1 VPGPSPQGS
10 SRAPAASGPVL
21 FVSYSGVFG
30 GAERSLV
37 DIAAGLEQPAVLLCA
52 HGPLASR
59 ASAARLPTLV
69 RPARAPELRG
79 NAGTRVHAALR
90 LAGHAREVGTVV
102 AALRP
107 RAVVALGMRSAI
119 ACAAALALRRRQ
131 PPLIIQHVDFLPSPG
146 VALAFRA
153 AAARA
158 ERVVAP
164 SEAVAA
170 DLDPRG
176 RLGDSLTVAPPGI
189 DVESFTPSTP
199 ADTPVALTLGAI
211 VPWKRPDLALEA
223 VAAAAARLDGL
234 RLVLAGHTVGEE
246 SGRLLVALRRRAREP
261 DLAGR
266 VELAGPLDD
275 PREALARCSC
285 LLHCAE
291 REPFGLVLLEAMASG
306 RPVVAPRAGGPLEIV
321 GEGCG
326 RLYAPGDARAAA
338 AALVE
343 LLGDREQLRRAGKRA
358 RGHVIERFALGPA
371 RRRWLEAAG
380 PAVAAMARRP
390 DAGRG
395 LTLVTVT
402 HDSEDEL
409 GRLLRSVAR
418 HLPGA
423 AVVVADSGS
432 RDGSVAVAKRWGG
445 RAAVVELG
453 DAGYGRAANAG
464 VTRVGT
470 PACVVLNPDVE
481 LVDDSL
487 AALVAEAL
495 RSDAPERLLAPL
507 VLRPDGTRQDSVHP
521 EPLSAATV
529 IAALVPP
536 AALPPP
542 LRKAVQP
549 WRRDR
554 PRAVAWAVGCSL
566 GARTE
571 TLRRLGPFEERIFL
585 YGEDLELGL
594 RAREQGIAT
603 WWWPYARVVHH
614 EAHAARRT
622 FAGEPFE
629 LLARQR
635 HAVLA
640 TRRGEPAARW
650 DDRLQAAT
658 FANRIALKALLG
670 RSNGRER
677 RQLKAVRLT
686 GGTRLARRT
695 VTPIAGRTPE

>member
-1 VPGPSPQGS
+1 MPGPSPRG
-10 SRAPAASGPVL
+10 SRAPAAHGPVL
-21 FVSYSGVFG
+21 FVSYSGLFG
-30 GAERSLV
+30 GAEHAV
-37 DIAAGLEQPAVLLCA
+37 IDIASGLEQPPVLLCA
-52 HGPLASR
+52 AGPLASR
-59 ASAARLPTLV
+59 ATAVGLPTLV
-69 RPARAPELRG
+69 RPARPPELRG
-79 NAGTRVHAALR
+79 SAGTRVRAALR
-90 LAGHAREVGTVV
+90 MADHAREVRTVV

-119 ACAAALALRRRQ
+119 ASAAALALRQGQ
-131 PPLIIQHVDFLPSPG
+131 PPLVFQHVDFLPSAG
-146 VALAFRA
+146 VALAVRA

-164 SEAVAA
+164 SKAVAA

-176 RLGDSLTVAPPGI
+176 RLGDSLRVAPPGI

-199 ADTPVALTLGAI
+199 ADPPVALTLGAI
-211 VPWKRPDLALEA
+211 VPWKRLDLALEA
-223 VAAAAARLDGL
+223 VAAAARELDGL
-234 RLVLAGHTVGEE
+234 RLVIAGHTVGEE
-246 SGRLLVALRRRAREP
+246 GGRLLETLRRRAREP

-266 VELAGPLDD
+266 VEFAGPLED
-275 PREALARCSC
+275 PRGELARCSC
-285 LLHCAE
+285 LLHCAD

-321 GEGCG
+321 ADGCG
-326 RLYAPGDARAAA
+326 RLYAPGDAHAAA
-338 AALVE
+338 AALLE
-343 LLGDREQLRRAGKRA
+343 LLGDRDRLRRAGSRA
-358 RGHVIERFALGPA
+358 RAHVTERFALAPA
-371 RRRWLEAAG
+371 RRRWLESAG
-380 PAVAAMARRP
+380 PAIAARPRRR
-390 DAGRG
+390 DAGHG

-409 GRLLRSVAR
+409 GRLLRSVGR

-423 AVVVADSGS
+423 RVVVADSGS
-432 RDGSVAVAKRWGG
+432 LDGSVAMARTWPGT
-445 RAAVVELG
+445 AAVVELG
-453 DAGYGRAANAG
+453 DVGYGRAANAG
-464 VTRVGT
+464 LARVGT

-487 AALVAEAL
+487 AALAAEAL
-495 RSDAPERLLAPL
+495 RPDAPERLLAPL

-521 EPLSAATV
+521 EPVSAASA

-542 LRKAVQP
+542 VREAVQP
-549 WRRDR
+549 WRADC
-554 PRAVAWAVGCSL
+554 PRAVAWAVGCCL

-571 TLRRLGPFEERIFL
+571 TLGRLGPFEERIFL
-585 YGEDLELGL
+585 YAEDLELGL
-594 RAREQGIAT
+594 RARDHGIAT
-603 WWWPYARVVHH
+603 WWWPYARVVHR
-614 EAHAARRT
+614 EAHATERT

-635 HAVLA
+635 HAVVA
-640 TRRGEPAARW
+640 ERRGERAARW

-677 RQLKAVRLT
+677 RQLAALRRAS
-686 GGTRLARRT
+686 GARLARGP
-695 VTPIAGRTPE
+695 VTPTAGRARQ